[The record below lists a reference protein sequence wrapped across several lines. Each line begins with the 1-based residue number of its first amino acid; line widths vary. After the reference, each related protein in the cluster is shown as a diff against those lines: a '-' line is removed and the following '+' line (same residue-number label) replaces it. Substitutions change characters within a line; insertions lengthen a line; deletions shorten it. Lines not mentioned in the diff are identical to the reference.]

1 MLPSAQHITSRP
13 SRSLYTHKESLHP
26 STAMLPHTF
35 SVLLMS
41 SRKRTTKLAKVSMRW
56 GSMRV
61 GGWVSAGWM
70 DGWVLFDPGSRHTR
84 VLDDFLHRRAPP
96 QSLSL
101 SLSPTTPLIPPSSL
115 PLGIDTIYSR
125 VQRCTTTTVYYTV
138 WFLSEGRP
146 RNLFLELQPT
156 QFGIWPYLVIQARN
170 CCLVTQLGLAR
181 RWPYMSW
188 DKAHNDKYH
197 SLNFT
202 STDLRFY
209 TSLPSSNIYA

>member
-1 MLPSAQHITSRP
+1 MLPN
-13 SRSLYTHKESLHP
+13 
-26 STAMLPHTF
+26 TF

-41 SRKRTTKLAKVSMRW
+41 SRKRTTKLAKVSMRL

-61 GGWVSAGWM
+61 GGCQQDEWM
-70 DGWVLFDPGSRHTR
+70 HEYFLIQDQDIR
-84 VLDDFLHRRAPP
+84 VYWMTSYTAELYP
-96 QSLSL
+96 SLSL
-101 SLSPTTPLIPPSSL
+101 LSPTTPLIPPSSL
-115 PLGIDTIYSR
+115 PHGIDTVYSM
-125 VQRCTTTTVYYTV
+125 VQRCTTTVYYTV

-156 QFGIWPYLVIQARN
+156 QFSIWPYLVIQARN

-181 RWPYMSW
+181 RWPCMSW

-202 STDLRFY
+202 STDFRFY
-209 TSLPSSNIYA
+209 TSLPSSNVYA